1 MAVTLINS
9 QLYVKI
15 WVLRLT
21 WHFAPQLRDFVL
33 LVDKQAVLAW
43 RIHQRELRL
52 IEATVFLLF
61 PELLSLCLDNF
72 ISSEANNLIIP
83 FNTQTVSPFHRRLG
97 FNIFRDL
104 FLPALPSQLHK
115 LWLIYRVGRL
125 WNLVVHFIWNLS

>member
-1 MAVTLINS
+1 
-9 QLYVKI
+9 
-15 WVLRLT
+15 
-21 WHFAPQLRDFVL
+21 L

-61 PELLSLCLDNF
+61 PEPLSLCLDNF

-83 FNTQTVSPFHRRLG
+83 FNTQTVGPLYWRLG
-97 FNIFRDL
+97 FNTFRDL

-115 LWLIYRVGRL
+115 L
-125 WNLVVHFIWNLS
+125 